1 MDSNNMNQMN
11 NNEAA
16 QFQPNNT
23 YVEPAQ
29 QPNMYTEQQPYQQYQ
44 QYQQPVPQQQLE
56 EPMSLGDWM
65 ISFLIMMIPCV
76 GLVMMFVWAFSSTEK
91 KSKSNYFKAQLIWM
105 AIIFVLYLVL
115 FLVMGVSILN
125 LAGSY

>member
-56 EPMSLGDWM
+56 EPMSLGEWM